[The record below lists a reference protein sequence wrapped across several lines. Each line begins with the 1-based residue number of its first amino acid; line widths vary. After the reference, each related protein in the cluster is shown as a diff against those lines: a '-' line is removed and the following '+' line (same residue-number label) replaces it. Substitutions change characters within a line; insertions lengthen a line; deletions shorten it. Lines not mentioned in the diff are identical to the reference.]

1 MYGPLLWFRNR
12 CGDLAGLSA
21 VGRRVWGG
29 REGGTGRMCSHDGV
43 HGPEPGRGGYLLLH
57 FLLLLLLLR
66 AVQGDVNVFCSEP

>member
-1 MYGPLLWFRNR
+1 MGLYYGSETGVVTLLASLP
-12 CGDLAGLSA
+12 LAGGS
-21 VGRRVWGG
+21 GEGG